1 MSSPV
6 SRADVVVATTDESDD
21 TIATSPGSELAGD
34 RRELKRSQSA
44 TERMG
49 NALQRAGSNALQRA
63 GSNLQLQRAGTLPKS
78 DKMLQHAAT
87 MPILFDEADRP
98 WCGGLWKTQQLIG
111 FLLGVGSMLVLS
123 LWRPIHSYPQSNDM
137 LGVAALCASF
147 WVCEVIPIYMTA
159 LIPMVM
165 LPFLK
170 ITSSAGISAAYWNW
184 ISMFVLGT
192 FLVDIALEQV
202 HLPRRLALKL
212 LLHLGIVHPAALLAV
227 FMGLCWLLSM
237 VVNSIAVTLLITP
250 FAIGLMNSAEEQVRS
265 LPEEI
270 EGGDAEE
277 QQRQSEG
284 AARDVQKFADGLLL
298 GIAYSAT
305 AGGMATLT
313 GAVANYFLAGE
324 TNFAAVVSW
333 EKWFMFASPIS
344 LVTLLLAYVVL
355 YLRYVRG
362 LKFRG
367 IEREVLESEYED
379 LLREVGPFSRDE
391 AIAGAIQVL
400 QIAMLILRPFAI
412 SPFVTTPSGENMVN
426 DATIACLPALLLFF
440 VPSVV
445 RPGQALL
452 TWPVVHEKFDF
463 GLLLLIGGGMAINS
477 GFTNSGLNIVLGD
490 GIASAIPHVDGCIL
504 DFLILVCVT
513 LCAQVFSN
521 IGTAA
526 AMLPILGSAATEA
539 VINPLALLLPA
550 TIATSFAFMLPTAT
564 PPNVVVLAKS
574 TDLSRALR
582 IRDFFSNGLPLTLG
596 ACILGAILTHYL
608 GLAVFDSE
616 GPFPRWACDAAASG
630 NCLFAALPGVVQ
642 GRQVDSQACI
652 INLGPISDG
661 SVCRIWNGTVLS
673 VSELTLAN

>member
-1 MSSPV
+1 
-6 SRADVVVATTDESDD
+6 
-21 TIATSPGSELAGD
+21 
-34 RRELKRSQSA
+34 
-44 TERMG
+44 
-49 NALQRAGSNALQRA
+49 
-63 GSNLQLQRAGTLPKS
+63 LQRAGTLPKS

-250 FAIGLMNSAEEQVRS
+250 FAIGIMNSAEEQVRS

-344 LVTLLLAYVVL
+344 LVTLLLAYAVL

-490 GIASAIPHVDGCIL
+490 AIASAIPHV
-504 DFLILVCVT
+504 
-513 LCAQVFSN
+513 
-521 IGTAA
+521 
-526 AMLPILGSAATEA
+526 A

-661 SVCRIWNGTVLS
+661 SICRIWNGTVLS
-673 VSELTLAN
+673 VSELILAN